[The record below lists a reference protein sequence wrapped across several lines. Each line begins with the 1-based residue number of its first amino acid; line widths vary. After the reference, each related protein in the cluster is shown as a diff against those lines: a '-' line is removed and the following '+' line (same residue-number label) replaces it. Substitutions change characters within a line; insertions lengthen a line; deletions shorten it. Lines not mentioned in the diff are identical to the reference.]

1 MIYVTIA
8 LAITTFLSGCRSTP
22 RDWAHSLSST
32 VKGSDTENR
41 QLAGKTFNAA
51 VTAQQRTEATVGD
64 VLESAN
70 ILSNVCADASLK
82 VSQSQIVGKLND
94 KTILMRD
101 LGPELVATELRMLR
115 RYCESVHAARNDA
128 FEAYIDHELLK
139 SAAQRVGLDLEG
151 FIDVKAV
158 AVQQRTIPDSELQAY
173 YEEYKTDDDPVF
185 EDMRAEVIEAVQE
198 ERLSQ
203 EFRLLRSSLRA
214 RASIENYLPDVRP
227 APLVIEIP
235 AHAPGLG
242 DESSLVTLIQF
253 ADFECPYCAEMMH
266 TMQKLQ
272 ARYPK
277 AVRFVYRHFP
287 LDFHP
292 NAYIAA
298 EYAQC
303 ANAQAKF
310 WPFHNLIYQHY
321 DSLTPESIKEYAIQ
335 AGIDPRMLQQCIDEG
350 NGRNEV
356 EADLASASEVG
367 VQATPTIFV
376 NGREVRDTSMA
387 GLSAAIEQAL
397 NDSYS
402 TATAERSPL
411 PITP

>member
-1 MIYVTIA
+1 MTYATIA
-8 LAITTFLSGCRSTP
+8 IAITALLSSCRSTP
-22 RDWAHSLSST
+22 KDWANSLSST
-32 VKGSDTENR
+32 VKGSNTENR

-51 VTAQQRTEATVGD
+51 VTAQLHTEATIGD
-64 VLESAN
+64 VLETAS
-70 ILSNVCADASLK
+70 ILSNVCTDASLK
-82 VSQSQIVGKLND
+82 VSQSQIVGKLNE
-94 KTILMRD
+94 KTIRMRD
-101 LGPELVATELRMLR
+101 LGPELVATELRILR
-115 RYCESVHAARNDA
+115 RYCESIHAARNDA
-128 FEAYIDHELLK
+128 FEAYIDHKLLE

-151 FIDVKAV
+151 FVDAKAV
-158 AVQQRTIPDSELQAY
+158 AVQQQTISDSDLQAH
-173 YEEYKTDDDPVF
+173 YEEYKTDDDPAF

-214 RASIENYLPDVRP
+214 KASIENYLPDVRP

-235 AHAPGLG
+235 AHAPRLG
-242 DESSLVTLIQF
+242 DESSPVTLIQF
-253 ADFECPYCAEMMH
+253 ADFECPYCAEMIH
-266 TMQKLQ
+266 TIQKLQ
-272 ARYPK
+272 IQYPK
-277 AVRFVYRHFP
+277 AVQFVYRHFP
-287 LDFHP
+287 LDFHQ

-310 WPFHNLIYQHY
+310 WPFYNLIYQHY
-321 DSLTPESIKEYAIQ
+321 DSLTQDAIKEYAIQ
-335 AGIDPRMLQQCIDEG
+335 AGIDPRMLQQCIAEG

-356 EADLASASEVG
+356 EADLASAGELG

-397 NDSYS
+397 NDSHN
-402 TATAERSPL
+402 AAAVERSPL
-411 PITP
+411 PVTP